1 MYLGVSIHQKSDKF
15 LKKTK
20 HFSKCLS
27 CFLPRRGTQ
36 QKDLMV
42 FENTNAFELKV
53 PAIKNPSNIP
63 NWSYGFVVC
72 QKLQSNHSH
81 FKLNKEYAD
90 YLLIYRHRIARFVY
104 VVKLIFAELSYYTL
118 DF

>member
-27 CFLPRRGTQ
+27 CFLPRKGTQ
-36 QKDLMV
+36 QKDLMVV

-53 PAIKNPSNIP
+53 PTIKTQVTYQFGDMVL
-63 NWSYGFVVC
+63 WFARSYN
-72 QKLQSNHSH
+72 QITLI
-81 FKLNKEYAD
+81 LN
-90 YLLIYRHRIARFVY
+90 
-104 VVKLIFAELSYYTL
+104 
-118 DF
+118 